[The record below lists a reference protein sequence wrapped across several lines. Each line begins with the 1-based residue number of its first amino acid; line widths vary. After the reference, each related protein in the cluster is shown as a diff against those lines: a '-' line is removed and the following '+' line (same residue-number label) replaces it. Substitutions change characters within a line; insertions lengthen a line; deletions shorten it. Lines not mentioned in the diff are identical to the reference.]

1 MDKRS
6 HPISPN
12 ESNLQPASGSMSAA
26 ADIAGFSIPAAS
38 HGLLGLRAARRHCPN
53 RFTHRRIKCATN

>member
-6 HPISPN
+6 HPFPAN
-12 ESNLQPASGSMSAA
+12 ESNLQPASGSMSAV

-38 HGLLGLRAARRHCPN
+38 HGLLGLRAARRHCQS
-53 RFTHRRIKCATN
+53 FYSLEDQKCATN